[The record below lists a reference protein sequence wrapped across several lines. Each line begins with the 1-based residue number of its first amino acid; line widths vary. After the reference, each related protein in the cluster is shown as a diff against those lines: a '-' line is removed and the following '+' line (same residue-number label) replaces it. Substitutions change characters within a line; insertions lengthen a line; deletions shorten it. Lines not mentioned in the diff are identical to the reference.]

1 MIKAKYDT
9 RHGGPFDRGGA
20 DFWYHRPRDPH
31 YYVAG
36 TMTSARVGRG
46 DMTAAELDAYHAG
59 YDAAEADGGQK
70 DWG

>member
-1 MIKAKYDT
+1 MIKEKYDT

-20 DFWYHRPRDPH
+20 DYYYCRPFTPH

-36 TMTSARVGRG
+36 TMTSDYVGAG
-46 DMTAAELDAYHAG
+46 SMTDAELDAYRAG
-59 YDAAEADGGQK
+59 YEEAESFGAQK